1 MKHNP
6 NGNEQQK
13 WASQAPTFVQ
23 WKRRREKEVGAS
35 YVWAI
40 GNAKPALTSVVFPFS
55 FIHLEIVEQFWQIV
69 NVNFYIDCQYFSLFG
84 ERLTRAMVVA
94 PLLRLPQSGV
104 RCMGLYRSSF
114 NPVKSHIC
122 TQSLQLNNQRAKCF
136 STSISKWQ
144 DQAFL
149 ERTRNIGIIA
159 HIDAGKTT
167 TTERM
172 LFYSGFT
179 RRIGDV
185 DEGSTV
191 TDFLPAERARGI
203 TIQSAA
209 ITFHWPPGDGAEGP
223 AVTKD
228 PSVPRSA
235 NSHTINLIDTP
246 GHADFTFEVMRSLR
260 ILDGA
265 VCILDGVAGVEAQTE
280 QVWKQASTYKIPRVL
295 YVNKLD
301 RDGAA
306 FGRTVREVSSRL
318 SVHPAVCHI
327 PWFQGGNGPFIGI
340 ADAINLQ
347 GLKWKEGEDG
357 RAVKMMN
364 LEQLDAEEPA
374 LAEELRKARIALVE
388 LLSEQDEIMVEKF
401 FEHEDHLAVPSMDI
415 IDSLRRCV
423 LDPTSRIVPLFAGAS
438 FRNMGVQPL
447 LDAVV
452 NLLPSPPEA
461 PDPEVSIGG
470 VKGGLR
476 RLLSGDLIVEQE
488 EQVSISAKGKK
499 KKKSLQINA
508 KDAIAKLN
516 SCALAF
522 KVVNDPKRGVL
533 VYVRVYS
540 GSLDRNS
547 LLFNTNLHL
556 SERAPRLL
564 KMYANDAVEVDSIPA
579 GHIGVVVGLKH
590 ARTGDT
596 LLSYA
601 GNKPTPP
608 EPLTTLQ
615 LRPID
620 VPPPVFFTSVEPHS
634 LSEEKRVQDSLSL
647 LLREDPSLHVSV
659 DEESGQTLLSGMGEL
674 HLEIARDRLI
684 GDLKAKA
691 SMGRIEIGY
700 RESTLGVSNTITKI
714 FEKEI
719 AGRQGKAGCTAMV
732 EPCNEESVSEA
743 ADEDTILAQTIEGN
757 QIIIRAP
764 GLQVETGRNEEETSP
779 FLPPGMDLNTLR
791 TSLQNGALA
800 ALARGPQFTF
810 PMHNTRVTLT
820 IDPIEHLFGG
830 DSTTAALSAAARQA
844 TSAALRDVLTG
855 AGTVMMEPVMN
866 VIISVDEAS
875 LGSVVHDISSS
886 RGGHIL
892 SLDDDVSA
900 STTESSESFPPI
912 DPKRVY
918 APADPFE
925 TPSVG
930 IEMPASASRQRNITA
945 KVPLKEM
952 VGYLKHLRSLT
963 AGRGTF
969 VMSVDRFE
977 NMSAQRQKAVLA
989 ELRGGF

>member
-1 MKHNP
+1 MSFFYRTQPNP
-6 NGNEQQK
+6 I
-13 WASQAPTFVQ
+13 
-23 WKRRREKEVGAS
+23 KRYPCSRA
-35 YVWAI
+35 
-40 GNAKPALTSVVFPFS
+40 T
-55 FIHLEIVEQFWQIV
+55 
-69 NVNFYIDCQYFSLFG
+69 
-84 ERLTRAMVVA
+84 RLDVSRA
-94 PLLRLPQSGV
+94 Q
-104 RCMGLYRSSF
+104 
-114 NPVKSHIC
+114 
-122 TQSLQLNNQRAKCF
+122 CF
-136 STSISKWQ
+136 STSFARFQSEAL
-144 DQAFL
+144 D
-149 ERTRNIGIIA
+149 RTRNIGIIA

-209 ITFHWPPGDGAEGP
+209 ITFHWPPGDGTGGQTSSA
-223 AVTKD
+223 D
-228 PSVPRSA
+228 PTLPRSA
-235 NSHTINLIDTP
+235 LSHTINLIDTP

-280 QVWKQASTYKIPRVL
+280 QVWHQASTYQIPRVI

-318 SVHPAVCHI
+318 AVYPAVCQI
-327 PWFQGGNGPFIGI
+327 PWFQGANGPFVGV
-340 ADAINLQ
+340 ADAVNLQ
-347 GLKWKEGEDG
+347 GMKWKEGEDG
-357 RAVKMMN
+357 RSVKMVG
-364 LEQLDAEEPA
+364 LQQLDREEPS
-374 LAEELRKARIALVE
+374 LAQELRKARVALVE
-388 LLSEQDEIMVEKF
+388 LLSEQDETIVEKF
-401 FEHEDHLAVPSMDI
+401 FECEEDHLALSPMDI
-415 IDSLRRCV
+415 TDSLRRCV
-423 LDPTSRIVPLFAGAS
+423 LDPTCRIVPLFAGAS

-476 RLLSGDLIVEQE
+476 RLLSGDLMMEQSQKASVPE
-488 EQVSISAKGKK
+488 KGKK
-499 KKKSLQINA
+499 KKKVSHA
-508 KDAIAKLN
+508 DPKDAISKLQ

-522 KVVNDPKRGVL
+522 KVVNDAKRGVL

-564 KMYANDAVEVDSIPA
+564 KMYANEAVEVDSIPA

-608 EPLTTLQ
+608 EPLTSLQ

-634 LSEEKRVQDSLSL
+634 LSDEKRMQESLAL
-647 LLREDPSLHVSV
+647 LLREDPSLHVNV

-684 GDLKAKA
+684 NDLKAKA

-700 RESTLGVSNTITKI
+700 RESGLGTSPATTKI
-714 FEKEI
+714 FDKEI
-719 AGRQGKAGCTAMV
+719 AGRRGKAGCTAMV
-732 EPCNEESVSEA
+732 EPRNEEDASEA
-743 ADEDTILAQTIEGN
+743 AHEDTLAAAIFEGN
-757 QIIIRAP
+757 QIIVRAT
-764 GLQVETGRNEEETSP
+764 GLQMEKTSRGEEETSP
-779 FLPPGMDLNTLR
+779 FLPPGLDAVALR

-810 PMHNTRVTLT
+810 PMHNTRVILTL
-820 IDPIEHLFGG
+820 DPAEHLFGN
-830 DSTTAALSAAARQA
+830 DTTASALSAAARLA
-844 TSAALRDVLTG
+844 TSAALRGLLTG
-855 AGTVMMEPVMN
+855 PGTVMMEPVMN

-892 SLDDDVSA
+892 SLDEEVPLTETDA
-900 STTESSESFPPI
+900 STPGSGPAEDILPLI
-912 DPKRVY
+912 DPNRVY
-918 APADPFE
+918 APLDPFE

-930 IEMPASASRQRNITA
+930 ASVSVSSSNPRTITA

-977 NMSAQRQKAVLA
+977 NMSAPRQKAVLA

>member
-1 MKHNP
+1 
-6 NGNEQQK
+6 
-13 WASQAPTFVQ
+13 
-23 WKRRREKEVGAS
+23 
-35 YVWAI
+35 
-40 GNAKPALTSVVFPFS
+40 
-55 FIHLEIVEQFWQIV
+55 
-69 NVNFYIDCQYFSLFG
+69 
-84 ERLTRAMVVA
+84 MVVA
-94 PLLRLPQSGV
+94 PLLRLPQPGM
-104 RCMGLYRSSF
+104 RCMGSHYYRTQTNHLKSLISSQIR
-114 NPVKSHIC
+114 P
-122 TQSLQLNNQRAKCF
+122 RYF
-136 STSISKWQ
+136 STSLSRWQ
-144 DQAFL
+144 SDAL
-149 ERTRNIGIIA
+149 DRTRNIGIIA

-172 LFYSGFT
+172 LYYSGFT

-209 ITFHWPPGDGAEGP
+209 ITFHWPPGDANGASSSP
-223 AVTKD
+223 PD
-228 PSVPRSA
+228 QSLPRSA
-235 NSHTINLIDTP
+235 HSHTINLIDTP

-280 QVWKQASTYKIPRVL
+280 QVWHQASTYKIPRVI

-318 SVHPAVCHI
+318 AVHPAVCHI
-327 PWFQGGNGPFIGI
+327 PWFDGGNGPFVGI
-340 ADAINLQ
+340 ADAVNLQ
-347 GLKWKEGEDG
+347 GLRWKEGEDG
-357 RAVKMMN
+357 RAVKMMD
-364 LEQLDAEEPA
+364 LQQLDAEEPS
-374 LAEELRKARIALVE
+374 LAEELRRARIALVE
-388 LLSEQDEIMVEKF
+388 LLSEQDEIIVEKF
-401 FEHEDHLAVPSMDI
+401 FECNEDHVAIEPMDI
-415 IDSLRRCV
+415 VDSLRRCV
-423 LDPTSRIVPLFAGAS
+423 LDQTTRIVPLFAGAS

-476 RLLSGDLIVEQE
+476 RLLSGDLIVEQN
-488 EQVSISAKGKK
+488 EQASAPSKGKK
-499 KKKSLQINA
+499 KKRTMAHADPKE
-508 KDAIAKLN
+508 AIAKLQ

-564 KMYANDAVEVDSIPA
+564 KMYANDAVEVDSILA

-596 LLSYA
+596 LVSYA
-601 GNKPTPP
+601 GNKATPP
-608 EPLTTLQ
+608 EPLTSLQ

-634 LSEEKRVQDSLSL
+634 LSEEKRMQESLAL

-684 GDLKAKA
+684 NDLKAKA

-700 RESTLGVSNTITKI
+700 RESGLGASTAVTKI
-714 FEKEI
+714 FDKEI
-719 AGRQGKAGCTAMV
+719 AGRRAKAGCTAIV
-732 EPCNEESVSEA
+732 EPFSGEDASDV
-743 ADEDTILAQTIEGN
+743 ADEDTLLAETLEGN

-764 GLQVETGRNEEETSP
+764 GLQLDSASLTDEASP
-779 FLPPGMDLNTLR
+779 LLPPGINPATLC
-791 TSLQNGALA
+791 TALQNGALA

-810 PMHNTRVTLT
+810 PMHNTRVTLN
-820 IDPIEHLFGG
+820 INPAEHLFGNE
-830 DSTTAALSAAARQA
+830 TTTSALSAAARQA
-844 TSAALRDVLTG
+844 TSAALRDLLAG
-855 AGTVMMEPVMN
+855 PGTVMMEPVMN

-892 SLDDDVSA
+892 SLDEEVPVSA
-900 STTESSESFPPI
+900 TDASESPTEDALPPI
-912 DPKRVY
+912 DPTRVY
-918 APADPFE
+918 APPDPFMS
-925 TPSVG
+925 PSVG
-930 IEMPASASRQRNITA
+930 AEVSVSASRPRTITA

-977 NMSAQRQKAVLA
+977 NMSPPRQKAVLA

>member
-1 MKHNP
+1 
-6 NGNEQQK
+6 
-13 WASQAPTFVQ
+13 
-23 WKRRREKEVGAS
+23 
-35 YVWAI
+35 
-40 GNAKPALTSVVFPFS
+40 
-55 FIHLEIVEQFWQIV
+55 
-69 NVNFYIDCQYFSLFG
+69 
-84 ERLTRAMVVA
+84 MVVA
-94 PLLRLPQSGV
+94 SLSRFPSGICRMRSTLYKTSNIASITCSSARGSQSN
-104 RCMGLYRSSF
+104 L
-114 NPVKSHIC
+114 KH
-122 TQSLQLNNQRAKCF
+122 LQRFAT
-136 STSISKWQ
+136 STSWQ
-144 DQAFL
+144 NEALD
-149 ERTRNIGIIA
+149 RTRNIGIIA

-209 ITFHWPPGDGAEGP
+209 ITFHWPPGEVDGSTSQQAGAQGE
-223 AVTKD
+223 
-228 PSVPRSA
+228 SIPRSA
-235 NSHTINLIDTP
+235 YPHTINLIDTP

-280 QVWKQASTYKIPRVL
+280 KVWNQASTYKIPRIIF
-295 YVNKLD
+295 VNKLD

-318 SVHPAVCHI
+318 GVYPAVCQI
-327 PWFQGGNGPFIGI
+327 PWFLGGNGAFVGV
-340 ADAINLQ
+340 ADAIHLQ
-347 GLKWKEGEDG
+347 GLRWKEGEDG
-357 RAVKMMN
+357 RAVKMTGLQQ
-364 LEQLDAEEPA
+364 LETEEPA
-374 LAEELRKARIALVE
+374 LAQELRRARIALVE
-388 LLSEQDEIMVEKF
+388 LLSEHDEEIVEKF
-401 FEHEDHLAVPSMDI
+401 FECEEDHLAVSPADI
-415 IDSLRRCV
+415 IQSLRRCV
-423 LDPTSRIVPLFAGAS
+423 LDQSSRIIPLFAGAS

-447 LDAVV
+447 LDSIV

-476 RLLSGDLIVEQE
+476 NLLSGDLIVQQSEKA
-488 EQVSISAKGKK
+488 SASPKGKQQK
-499 KKKSLQINA
+499 KKNTSVQNSNDPISKLQ
-508 KDAIAKLN
+508 

-522 KVVNDPKRGVL
+522 KVVNDAKRGVL

-579 GHIGVVVGLKH
+579 GHIGVVVGLKQT
-590 ARTGDT
+590 RTGDT
-596 LLSYA
+596 LVSYA
-601 GNKPTPP
+601 GNKATPP
-608 EPLTTLQ
+608 EPLTSLQ
-615 LRPID
+615 LRPIA

-634 LSEEKRVQDSLSL
+634 LSEEKRMQESLAL
-647 LLREDPSLHVSV
+647 LLREDPSLHVNV

-684 GDLKAKA
+684 NDLKAKA
-691 SMGRIEIGY
+691 TMGRIEIGY
-700 RESTLGVSNTITKI
+700 RETALGASSPITTV
-714 FEKEI
+714 FDREI
-719 AGRQGKAGCTAMV
+719 AGRKGKAGCTAVAEQLDENDEAPHDQDTLLV
-732 EPCNEESVSEA
+732 ETY
-743 ADEDTILAQTIEGN
+743 DGN

-764 GLQVETGRNEEETSP
+764 GLQIEHSSRGEEESSP
-779 FLPPGMDLNTLR
+779 LLPPGMDLVQFR
-791 TSLQNGALA
+791 TALQNGAVA

-820 IDPIEHLFGG
+820 IDPATDLFGNET
-830 DSTTAALSAAARQA
+830 STSALTSAARQA
-844 TSAALRDVLTG
+844 TVAALRDVQAG
-855 AGTVMMEPVMN
+855 AGTTMMEPVMN

-886 RGGHIL
+886 RGGHII
-892 SLDDDVSA
+892 SLDEEVPLPGTDASSA
-900 STTESSESFPPI
+900 AQALEEEALPPI
-912 DPKRVY
+912 DTSRVY
-918 APADPFE
+918 APPDPFE
-925 TPSVG
+925 TPSIGVE
-930 IEMPASASRQRNITA
+930 IPASVTRPRTITA

-977 NMSAQRQKAVLA
+977 NMSGQRQKAVIA

>member
-1 MKHNP
+1 MGSTLYK
-6 NGNEQQK
+6 
-13 WASQAPTFVQ
+13 SQA
-23 WKRRREKEVGAS
+23 S
-35 YVWAI
+35 
-40 GNAKPALTSVVFPFS
+40 
-55 FIHLEIVEQFWQIV
+55 
-69 NVNFYIDCQYFSLFG
+69 
-84 ERLTRAMVVA
+84 
-94 PLLRLPQSGV
+94 
-104 RCMGLYRSSF
+104 
-114 NPVKSHIC
+114 PVKSRIYS
-122 TQSLQLNNQRAKCF
+122 QISRLASQIAPRF
-136 STSISKWQ
+136 STSVSRWQ
-144 DQAFL
+144 SETLD
-149 ERTRNIGIIA
+149 RTRNIGIIA

-209 ITFHWPPGDGAEGP
+209 ITFHWPPGDGAESQ
-223 AVTKD
+223 ASTLN
-228 PSVPRSA
+228 PSLPKSSV
-235 NSHTINLIDTP
+235 SHTINLIDTP
-246 GHADFTFEVMRSLR
+246 GHADFTFEVLRSLR

-280 QVWKQASTYKIPRVL
+280 QVWKQASTYKIPRVI

-318 SVHPAVCHI
+318 AVYPAVCQI
-327 PWFQGGNGPFIGI
+327 PWFEGGNGAFVGV

-347 GLKWKEGEDG
+347 GLRWKEGEDG

-364 LEQLDAEEPA
+364 LEKLDAEESF
-374 LAEELRKARIALVE
+374 LAQELRRARIALVE
-388 LLSEQDEIMVEKF
+388 LLSEQDEAIVEKF
-401 FEHEDHLAVPSMDI
+401 FECDEDHLAVPPMDI

-423 LDPTSRIVPLFAGAS
+423 LDQSSRIVPLFAGAS

-476 RLLSGDLIVEQE
+476 RLLSGDLIVEQNE
-488 EQVSISAKGKK
+488 KASAPVKGKK
-499 KKKSLQINA
+499 KKKAALQA
-508 KDAIAKLN
+508 DPKDAISKLQ

-608 EPLTTLQ
+608 EPLTSLQ

-634 LSEEKRVQDSLSL
+634 LSEEKRMQESLAL

-684 GDLKAKA
+684 NDHKAKA

-700 RESTLGVSNTITKI
+700 RESGLGTSNAITKM
-714 FEKEI
+714 FDKEV
-719 AGRQGKAGCTAMV
+719 AGRRGKAGCTAIV
-732 EPCNEESVSEA
+732 EPIDEQDLSEIT
-743 ADEDTILAQTIEGN
+743 DEDTLLAETIEGN

-764 GLQVETGRNEEETSP
+764 GLQVDRFSRNDEETSP
-779 FLPPGMDLNTLR
+779 FLPPGLDPSSLR
-791 TSLQNGALA
+791 AALQNGALA

-820 IDPIEHLFGG
+820 VTPEEHLFGN
-830 DSTTAALSAAARQA
+830 DTTTSALSAAARQA
-844 TSAALRDVLTG
+844 TSAALRDLLTG
-855 AGTVMMEPVMN
+855 PGTVMMEPVMN

-892 SLDDDVSA
+892 SLDEEVPLSA
-900 STTESSESFPPI
+900 TDTSGSPAEDNLPPI
-912 DPKRVY
+912 DPNRVY
-918 APADPFE
+918 APPDPFE

-930 IEMPASASRQRNITA
+930 AEVPVSASRPRSITA

-977 NMSAQRQKAVLA
+977 NMSAQRQKAVLS

>member
-1 MKHNP
+1 MSSHYRTQTNTVKNLAIF
-6 NGNEQQK
+6 NGLRPYSQQK
-13 WASQAPTFVQ
+13 RCLSASIT
-23 WKRRREKEVGAS
+23 RS
-35 YVWAI
+35 
-40 GNAKPALTSVVFPFS
+40 
-55 FIHLEIVEQFWQIV
+55 QIETL
-69 NVNFYIDCQYFSLFG
+69 D
-84 ERLTRAMVVA
+84 
-94 PLLRLPQSGV
+94 
-104 RCMGLYRSSF
+104 
-114 NPVKSHIC
+114 
-122 TQSLQLNNQRAKCF
+122 
-136 STSISKWQ
+136 
-144 DQAFL
+144 
-149 ERTRNIGIIA
+149 RTRNIGIIA

-209 ITFHWPPGDGAEGP
+209 ITFHWPPGERESAQSGP
-223 AVTKD
+223 VDLSLPK
-228 PSVPRSA
+228 SA
-235 NSHTINLIDTP
+235 HSHTINLIDTP

-280 QVWKQASTYKIPRVL
+280 QVWHQASAYKIPRL
-295 YVNKLD
+295 IYVNKLD
-301 RDGAA
+301 RVGAA

-318 SVHPAVCHI
+318 SVYPAVCQI
-327 PWFQGGNGPFIGI
+327 PWFEGGSGAFVGV
-340 ADAINLQ
+340 ADAVNLQ
-347 GLKWKEGEDG
+347 GLHWKEGEDG
-357 RAVKMMN
+357 RTVKM
-364 LEQLDAEEPA
+364 LDLQQLDSDEPS
-374 LAEELRKARIALVE
+374 LAQELRKARAALVE
-388 LLSEQDEIMVEKF
+388 LLSEQDDSIVEKF
-401 FEHEDHLAVPSMDI
+401 FECNEDHLAVTPIDI
-415 IDSLRRCV
+415 VNSLRRCV
-423 LDPTSRIVPLFAGAS
+423 LNPMSRIVPVFAGAS

-461 PDPEVSIGG
+461 PDPEVGIGG

-476 RLLSGDLIVEQE
+476 RLLSGDLIVQQAEQA
-488 EQVSISAKGKK
+488 SAPSKGKK
-499 KKKSLQINA
+499 KKKEMVQIDP
-508 KDAIAKLN
+508 KEAIAKLQ

-522 KVVNDPKRGVL
+522 KVVNDAKRGVL

-540 GSLDRNS
+540 GSLDRNA

-596 LLSYA
+596 LISYA
-601 GNKPTPP
+601 GNKATPP
-608 EPLTTLQ
+608 EPLTSLQ

-634 LSEEKRVQDSLSL
+634 LSEEKRMQESLAL
-647 LLREDPSLHVSV
+647 LLREDPSLHVNV
-659 DEESGQTLLSGMGEL
+659 DDESGQTLLSGMGEL

-684 GDLKAKA
+684 NDLKAKA

-700 RESTLGVSNTITKI
+700 RESALGASNTITKI
-714 FEKEI
+714 FDREI
-719 AGRQGKAGCTAMV
+719 AGRRGKAGCTAVV
-732 EPCNEESVSEA
+732 EPFNDTDIPNST
-743 ADEDTILAQTIEGN
+743 DEDTLLAEAIEGN
-757 QIIIRAP
+757 HIIIRAP
-764 GLQVETGRNEEETSP
+764 SLQVDRVSNDEETSP
-779 FLPPGMDLNTLR
+779 LLPTGMDTAALR
-791 TSLQNGALA
+791 TAVQNGALA

-820 IDPIEHLFGG
+820 INPTEHLFGNE
-830 DSTTAALSAAARQA
+830 TTASALSAAARQA
-844 TSAALRDVLTG
+844 TSAALRDLVAG
-855 AGTVMMEPVMN
+855 PGTVMMEPVMN

-886 RGGHIL
+886 RGGHIV
-892 SLDDDVSA
+892 SLDEEVPVSETDVS
-900 STTESSESFPPI
+900 SSDVMAAEDALPPI
-912 DPKRVY
+912 DSNRVY
-918 APADPFE
+918 APPDPFE
-925 TPSVG
+925 SPSVG
-930 IEMPASASRQRNITA
+930 AEVPLSASRPRTIAA